1 MATIIKFTADGIND
15 EMIVPSV
22 NFGLSSFADVTN
34 PTQEIDFQPI
44 SVSEFSFSIL
54 SPKPETSKALLEWIT
69 NHDVKG
75 QAKFSISK
83 QAMTESAREIIL
95 KDVCLTSYSESIDE
109 NFTSTDLS
117 IIGRKVSIGDIEV
130 DLSQNR

>member
-1 MATIIKFTADGIND
+1 MATIIKFTVDGISD

-22 NFGLSSFADVTN
+22 NFGLNSFADVTN

-54 SPKPETSKALLEWIT
+54 SPKAETSKALLEWIT

-117 IIGRKVSIGDIEV
+117 IVGRKVSIGDIEV
-130 DLSQNR
+130 DLSQSR

>member
-1 MATIIKFTADGIND
+1 MATIIKFTVDGISD

-22 NFGLSSFADVTN
+22 NFGLNSFADVTN

-54 SPKPETSKALLEWIT
+54 SPKAETSKALLEWIT

-109 NFTSTDLS
+109 NFTSTNLS
-117 IIGRKVSIGDIEV
+117 IVGRKVSIGDIEV
-130 DLSQNR
+130 DLSQSR

>member
-1 MATIIKFTADGIND
+1 MATIIKFTADGITD
-15 EMIVPSV
+15 EMVVPAV
-22 NFGLSSFADVTN
+22 NFGLNSFADVTN

-44 SVSEFSFSIL
+44 SVSEFTFTIL
-54 SPKPETSKALLEWIT
+54 SPKTETSQKLLEWIT
-69 NHDVKG
+69 NHEIKG

-109 NFTSTDLS
+109 NYASTSLS

>member
-1 MATIIKFTADGIND
+1 MATIIKFTVDGISD

-22 NFGLSSFADVTN
+22 NFGLNSFADVTN

-54 SPKPETSKALLEWIT
+54 SPKTDTTKKLLEWIT
-69 NHDVKG
+69 NHEVKSK
-75 QAKFSISK
+75 ATFSINK
-83 QAMTESAREIIL
+83 QAMTESAREIVL
-95 KDVCLTSYSESIDE
+95 KEVCLTSYSESIDE

-117 IIGRKVSIGDIEV
+117 IVGRKVSIGDIEV

>member
-1 MATIIKFTADGIND
+1 MATIIKFKVDGITD

-22 NFGLSSFADVTN
+22 NFGLNSSADVSN

-54 SPKPETSKALLEWIT
+54 SPKPETTQKLLEWIT
-69 NHDVKG
+69 NHEVKNE
-75 QAKFSISK
+75 AKFSINK
-83 QAMTESAREIIL
+83 QAMTESAREIVL
-95 KDVCLTSYSESIDE
+95 KEVCLTNYSESIEE
-109 NFTSTDLS
+109 NFSSTHLS
-117 IIGRKVSIGDIEV
+117 IVGRKVNIGDIEV